1 MSAEGKRRAFV
12 RLPDCVGPDVRRAVE
27 NACWENHFRS
37 TTRRQTLPGPDI
49 VDRIGDSDVLIAD
62 VTRFDPAVTHDIG
75 VAHALGVPVLCLS
88 HHGVDVDLA
97 DLRGLRV
104 IYYGDLG
111 DAAERTQLA
120 HTLGRR
126 LRTLV
131 RLTEPCGEVI
141 DSFSDRALAITRDVR
156 RVREAGKPDA
166 DTVWFSGF
174 LGDFAVSEAGLESGE
189 VPFKKHL
196 LEQRQALVDLA
207 DEGFR
212 LNCILSLPSSD
223 FVIRHNLGIVV
234 RRLRALLDF
243 VREDDSG
250 EDGARRRICWVVS
263 PYRQKNFYIIG
274 SVSCIE
280 RFQKAPDRGVDL
292 TLRLT
297 SDAAL
302 RANTLAYQALLENL
316 IAGLSPGGLEDE
328 RATLRFL
335 RRDTVT
341 RIERA
346 LAFCSEG
353 TAAITAQGAR

>member
-1 MSAEGKRRAFV
+1 MSREEKRRAFV
-12 RLPDCVGPDVRRAVE
+12 RLPDWAGPDVRRAVE

-37 TTRRQTLPGPDI
+37 TTKRQTLPGPDI

-62 VTRFDPAVTHDIG
+62 VTRFDPGVTHDIG

-97 DLRGLRV
+97 DLRGLRI

-111 DAAERTQLA
+111 DPSERTHLA

-131 RLTEPCGEVI
+131 RLANPCGELI

-156 RVREAGKPDA
+156 RVGETGNPDT

-174 LGDFAVSEAGLESGE
+174 LGDFAICEAGLERGE
-189 VPFKKHL
+189 VPFRKHL
-196 LEQRQALVDLA
+196 FEQRQALVDLA
-207 DEGFR
+207 DHGFR

-223 FVIRHNLGIVV
+223 FVIRHNLDIVLC
-234 RRLRALLDF
+234 RLRALLEF
-243 VREDDSG
+243 VRSDDSG
-250 EDGARRRICWVVS
+250 EDGASRRICWVVS

-280 RFQKAPDRGVDL
+280 RFQKAPDRNVDL

-316 IAGLSPGGLEDE
+316 MTGLCPGNLKDE
-328 RATLRFL
+328 RAKLRFL
-335 RRDTVT
+335 RRDTVK

-346 LAFCSEG
+346 LAFCEG
-353 TAAITAQGAR
+353 TAAIAGQGAP